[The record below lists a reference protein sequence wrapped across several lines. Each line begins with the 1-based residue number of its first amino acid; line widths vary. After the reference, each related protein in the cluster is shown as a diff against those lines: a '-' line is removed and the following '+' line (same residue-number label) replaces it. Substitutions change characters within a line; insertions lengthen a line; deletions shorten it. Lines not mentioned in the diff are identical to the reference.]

1 MARTTARSGTRPWSR
16 NRKRIKQNAMFLF
29 LFLLLYSF
37 SLLCTGVVR
46 WGLLRRTEVVG
57 ASYGAR
63 AGAWLR
69 HEGEG
74 PRVSETLTFWAFR
87 A

>member
-1 MARTTARSGTRPWSR
+1 MANGANDGQIWYTPMEVRGMLALGVGR
-16 NRKRIKQNAMFLF
+16 
-29 LFLLLYSF
+29 
-37 SLLCTGVVR
+37 TGVVR